1 MKNYVGISRD
11 HSGSMQGLVT
21 AAAADY
27 NDLIAAIREGSDE
40 HDIDTIVSV
49 VKCGV
54 GRPAQVVRESV
65 NSSINRLKPIGPGE
79 YIADGNSTP
88 LFDSIGD
95 LIEQLEAVPDAND
108 PDVAFVVM
116 VITDGGENSSQKWD
130 GRSIARKI
138 KELQATDKWTFT
150 FRVPRGDART
160 LTQYGIPAGNIL
172 EWDTSSAYGM
182 QTSTA
187 ATRSA
192 VKGFYAARA
201 TGVQSTGKF
210 YADLSTV
217 TLKEV
222 KNSMDDI
229 SRDVDVYV
237 VDQRNDGVQIRD
249 FVEAQGY
256 VYTKGCAYYQ
266 LAKTEEVQDYKFI
279 AIRDKNSGAVYSGH
293 AARGMLGLPS
303 VGTVKL
309 APGQHG
315 QYEIFVQ
322 STSFNRK
329 LTKGTNLMIMKAVT
343 A

>member
-1 MKNYVGISRD
+1 MKNYIGISRD
-11 HSGSMQGLVT
+11 HSGSMQGIVRE
-21 AAAADY
+21 AAADY
-27 NDLIAAIREGSDE
+27 NELIASIKEGADE

-49 VKCGV
+49 VKCGA
-54 GRPAQVVRESV
+54 GRPAMVVRESV
-65 NSSINRLKPIGPGE
+65 NSSINRLKPMATGD

-108 PDVAFVVM
+108 PEVAFVVM
-116 VITDGGENSSQKWD
+116 VITDGGENSSQKWS
-130 GRSIARKI
+130 GASIARKI
-138 KELQATDKWTFT
+138 KELQATDRWTFT
-150 FRVPRGDART
+150 FRVPRGEARQ

-172 EWDTSSAYGM
+172 EWDTSSQGM
-182 QTSTA
+182 RQSTA

-192 VKGFYAARA
+192 VKSFYAARSA
-201 TGVQSTGKF
+201 GVQSTGKF

-222 KNSMDDI
+222 KRELVDI
-229 SRDVDVYV
+229 SGDVDVYI
-237 VDQRNDGVQIRD
+237 VDRRNDGVQIRD
-249 FVEAQGY
+249 FVEAQG
-256 VYTKGCAYYQ
+256 VTYTKGCAYYQ
-266 LAKTEEVQDYKFI
+266 LAKTEEVQDYKQI
-279 AIRDKNSGAVYSGH
+279 AIRDKKSGSVYGGAS
-293 AARGMLGLPS
+293 ARDMLGLPS

-329 LTKGTNLMIMKAVT
+329 LSDGTNLMIMKT
-343 A
+343 ATV